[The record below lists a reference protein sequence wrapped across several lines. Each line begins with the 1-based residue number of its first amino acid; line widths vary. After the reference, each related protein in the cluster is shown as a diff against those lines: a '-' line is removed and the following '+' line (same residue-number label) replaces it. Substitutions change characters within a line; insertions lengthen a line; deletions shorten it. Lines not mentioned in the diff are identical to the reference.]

1 MDSRIMP
8 EMNIIQAVND
18 ALRLEMRRDP
28 RVLVLGEDVGRFGGV
43 FRATTGLFE
52 EFGPE
57 RCVDTPLAESGI
69 IGTAIG
75 MALYGL
81 RPVPEIQFADFI
93 YPAYDQIVNELAK
106 LRYRSGGEY
115 PAPLVIRTPVGGGIK
130 GGHYHSQSPE
140 TLFIHIPGLK
150 VVVPS
155 NPVDAKGLLLS
166 SIRDE
171 DPVIFMEP
179 KRVYRAARGDVPDGD
194 YTIPIGQAKVVRE
207 GRQVTVLAWGAM
219 VHTALE
225 AAEQGAAS
233 GYDLEVIDLRTL
245 LPFDV
250 EAILTSV
257 RKTGRVVVVHEA
269 PRTCGFG
276 AELAATIQERAILHL
291 EAPILRVTG
300 FDTPFPYTLEHEY
313 LPDAERI
320 LDAVERVVSF

>member
-1 MDSRIMP
+1 MSD
-8 EMNIIQAVND
+8 MNIIQAVND

-43 FRATTGLFE
+43 FRATSGLFE
-52 EFGPE
+52 EFGAD

-69 IGTAIG
+69 IGAAIG

-106 LRYRSGGEY
+106 MRYRSGGEY

-140 TLFIHIPGLK
+140 ALFIHVPGLK
-150 VVVPS
+150 VVIPS
-155 NPVDAKGLLLS
+155 NPFDAKGLLLS
-166 SIRDE
+166 AIRDE

-179 KRVYRAARGDVPDGD
+179 KRVYRAARGDVPEGD
-194 YTIPIGQAKVVRE
+194 YTVPLGEAKIVRP
-207 GRQVTVLAWGAM
+207 GRQVTVLSWGAM
-219 VHTALE
+219 VHTCLE
-225 AAEQGAAS
+225 AATKAEEM

-245 LPFDV
+245 LPFDL
-250 EAILTSV
+250 EAILASV
-257 RKTGRVVVVHEA
+257 RKTGRVVIVHEA

-276 AELAATIQERAILHL
+276 AELVASIQERAILHM

-313 LPDAERI
+313 LPDAARI
-320 LDAVERVVSF
+320 LDAVERVVTF

>member
-1 MDSRIMP
+1 MS

-28 RVLVLGEDVGRFGGV
+28 RVLVMGEDVGRFGGV
-43 FRATTGLFE
+43 FRATAGLFE
-52 EFGPE
+52 EFGAD

-106 LRYRSGGEY
+106 MRYRSGGEY

-140 TLFIHIPGLK
+140 ALFIHVPGLK
-150 VVVPS
+150 VVMPS
-155 NPVDAKGLLLS
+155 NPFDAKGLLLAA
-166 SIRDE
+166 IRDD

-179 KRVYRAARGDVPDGD
+179 KRMYRAAKGEVPEDD
-194 YTIPIGQAKVVRE
+194 YTVPIGRAHVARS
-207 GRQVTVLAWGAM
+207 GAQVTVLSWGAM
-219 VHTALE
+219 VHTCLDAAVKGE
-225 AAEQGAAS
+225 AE
-233 GYDLEVIDLRTL
+233 GYALEVIDLRTL
-245 LPFDV
+245 IPFDI
-250 EAILTSV
+250 ETILTSV
-257 RKTGRVVVVHEA
+257 RKTGRVVIVHEA

-276 AELAATIQERAILHL
+276 AELVASIQERAILHL

-313 LPDAERI
+313 LPDAARI
-320 LDAVERVVSF
+320 LDAVERVVTF